1 MHSGPSEAIKSY
13 MLLIHEIDEKDDIN
27 DVSGVNDE
35 NDNNGENDIN
45 GKKTKTK

>member
-13 MLLIHEIDEKDDIN
+13 MLLIHEMDVN

-45 GKKTKTK
+45 GKKTKTR